1 MTSVDT
7 NVDLIIN
14 QLTEEQYFQL
24 SVQGKI
30 DDNQL
35 YLVPDNR
42 EYYEKSQTSS
52 NVELTRKF
60 DELSLDITNKVYFD
74 DISSSGY
81 NNLSIIKI
89 PNEEY
94 RKLVA
99 DGKCLSNVLYII
111 SSEFEDFYGRVLSN
125 VTMTEDDVESEVAT
139 KHYVDEVISEV
150 DLSIAQNAT
159 NIDNNAR
166 NITTLTTKYTDSQLS
181 IANISSRLSQ
191 CVKSDYLEANYY
203 NKTQTSSSTE
213 ITDRFDKHIKV
224 GTY

>member
-35 YLVPDNR
+35 YLVPDNS

-94 RKLVA
+94 RQLVA
-99 DGKCLSNVLYII
+99 KGKCLSNVLYII
-111 SSEFEDFYGRVLSN
+111 SSEFEDFYGMVLSN

-139 KHYVDEVISEV
+139 KHYVDSSISSFTPPTYTAGYGLNLNEH
-150 DLSIAQNAT
+150 QF
-159 NIDNNAR
+159 NIDTSKMAEVSD
-166 NITTLTTKYTDSQLS
+166 LTAYETKADLT
-181 IANISSRLSQ
+181 
-191 CVKSDYLEANYY
+191 ANYY
-203 NKTQTSSSTE
+203 KKNQTSSNIELNNKFNTLSTY
-213 ITDRFDKHIKV
+213 TQIKN
-224 GTY
+224 